1 MPTSIQ
7 ALPIKLTK
15 FSLIQKQ
22 ELFTCWSS
30 LIPVGLVYTFVFAHE
45 VLDEGVTD
53 PEFAMEMLEMNEEI
67 EETNDRK
74 ILEEK
79 LEMTQKRVD
88 EFLEQIAKNFE
99 QGKNEEARDALNRMR
114 YFERTVK
121 LIKKKLG
128 H

>member
-1 MPTSIQ
+1 M
-7 ALPIKLTK
+7 
-15 FSLIQKQ
+15 FS
-22 ELFTCWSS
+22 
-30 LIPVGLVYTFVFAHE
+30 
-45 VLDEGVTD
+45 DEGITD

-67 EETNDRK
+67 EETSDRK

-79 LEMTQKRVD
+79 LDMTQKKVD
-88 EFLEQIAKNFE
+88 EFLDQVAKNFE

-128 H
+128 N